1 MLLRWWHSNKEQSG
15 RGNIGKSTLQ
25 TLPVLDVTT
34 LSAKQIKAA
43 VKVFDAMSELHLLP
57 LHRIDEDAVRQR
69 LDTRFGLEV
78 LGLQPFVVEPGG
90 PLELLRMK
98 LAQEP
103 SIRGGIATPPED
115 KDE

>member
-1 MLLRWWHSNKEQSG
+1 
-15 RGNIGKSTLQ
+15 
-25 TLPVLDVTT
+25 
-34 LSAKQIKAA
+34 

-78 LGLQPFVVEPGG
+78 LGLPPSVVESGG
-90 PLELLRMK
+90 PVELLRMK

-103 SIRGGIATPPED
+103 SIRGGIATTPED
-115 KDE
+115 QDE